1 MTAGGPPKGSIAE
14 TVQTTDGF
22 LRHAGREF
30 LVVLYTAVR
39 SLKLYPIEN
48 AQVQKALDDLT
59 ATTKHLLD
67 VEKEIELRL
76 QGEFIFVNSTRLR
89 LDLDNYASF
98 SHILGVLR
106 QSGIGAVRIDEGV
119 ERKQL
124 QIFVALLLSYAAKEV
139 TATKVF
145 ELAQKLSDAGVT
157 HIGVEPPLETDE
169 DTEDEE
175 RQKEAA
181 KRTYARSVAV
191 TKEVINSIRMG
202 RTANVKKVKRAV
214 QAIVDQVLNNEA
226 SLMGLTT
233 LRDYD
238 EYTFTHSVNVC
249 IFSVALGRKLGL
261 TKLQLYDLGMA
272 ALFHDVGKSRVPL
285 EVLNKQGGLTDE
297 EWRIMQAHP
306 WLGVLTLFGLRG
318 YGEIP
323 YRGMIVA
330 YEHHMKTDLTG
341 YPKSLRAREL
351 SIYSKIVAVADGF
364 DAATSRRVYQ
374 TVPIQPDQVLKEM
387 WENPRQRRPASGPD
401 SLSHRGIPDAGAVAR
416 GAAGRGRRGGGLHRG
431 RDPLL
436 GSARRRSHDPALD
449 AGRSRSGHD
458 GGARAG
464 ADPPGGARRSGDR
477 DDVSEPGPGVRR
489 GSLHARRGGRR
500 RVGPVAHRL
509 PRGRGPGYRGARG
522 GEPARLDPVARAHHE
537 SGAIDPRRARG
548 ERLSLP
554 HLAIGRDRGAR
565 PGAGGPDT
573 ARRPGTRR
581 EPAPPGR
588 GLRDRHARTGARHRG
603 PGRRRRGGQRDRGSP
618 RPGWAGRGGAPGA

>member
-22 LRHAGREF
+22 LRHAGRDF

-67 VEKEIELRL
+67 VEKEIELRM

-124 QIFVALLLSYAAKEV
+124 QIFVSLLLSY
-139 TATKVF
+139 
-145 ELAQKLSDAGVT
+145 AGVT

-169 DTEDEE
+169 DAEDEE

-214 QAIVDQVLNNEA
+214 QAIVDQVLNNES
-226 SLMGLTT
+226 SLVGLTT

-261 TKLQLYDLGMA
+261 TKLQLYDLGIA

-285 EVLNKQGGLTDE
+285 EVLNKEGGLTEE

-323 YRGMIVA
+323 YRGMVAA
-330 YEHHMKTDLTG
+330 YEHHMKIDLTG
-341 YPKSLRAREL
+341 YPKSIRGRTL
-351 SIYSKIVAVADGF
+351 SIYSKVIAVADGF

-387 WENPRQRRPASGPD
+387 WENPRRGYDPVVVKAFINLIGIYPVGTCVILDTYEVALVHNANPDVAHVHRPVVRLVTTPD
-401 SLSHRGIPDAGAVAR
+401 GA
-416 GAAGRGRRGGGLHRG
+416 
-431 RDPLL
+431 LL
-436 GSARRRSHDPALD
+436 TPAPSSIFRRR
-449 AGRSRSGHD
+449 
-458 GGARAG
+458 
-464 ADPPGGARRSGDR
+464 
-477 DDVSEPGPGVRR
+477 
-489 GSLHARRGGRR
+489 
-500 RVGPVAHRL
+500 
-509 PRGRGPGYRGARG
+509 
-522 GEPARLDPVARAHHE
+522 
-537 SGAIDPRRARG
+537 
-548 ERLSLP
+548 
-554 HLAIGRDRGAR
+554 
-565 PGAGGPDT
+565 
-573 ARRPGTRR
+573 TR
-581 EPAPPGR
+581 
-588 GLRDRHARTGARHRG
+588 
-603 PGRRRRGGQRDRGSP
+603 
-618 RPGWAGRGGAPGA
+618 

>member
-14 TVQTTDGF
+14 TIQTPDGS

-30 LVVLYTAVR
+30 LVVLYTAFR
-39 SLKLYPIEN
+39 SLKLYPIKN
-48 AQVQKALDDLT
+48 AGGQKALSDLRGT
-59 ATTKHLLD
+59 NNHLLD
-67 VEKEIELRL
+67 VEKEVEVRL
-76 QGEFIFVNSTRLR
+76 QGEFLLVNSARLR

-106 QSGIGAVRIDEGV
+106 QCGVGAVRMDEGV
-119 ERKQL
+119 DRKQL
-124 QIFVALLLSYAAKEV
+124 QVFVSLVLSYAAKE
-139 TATKVF
+139 ANPNKVF
-145 ELAQKLSDAGVT
+145 ELGQKLTDGGVSF
-157 HIGVEPPLETDE
+157 ISVEPPLETDE
-169 DTEDEE
+169 DVEEEE

-226 SLMGLTT
+226 SLVGLTT

-261 TKLQLYDLGMA
+261 TKLQLYDLGIA

-341 YPKSLRAREL
+341 YPKSLRGRDL

-387 WENPRQRRPASGPD
+387 WENPRRGYDAVVVKAFINLIGIYPVGTCVILDTYEVALVHGANPDVAHVHRPVVRLVTTPD
-401 SLSHRGIPDAGAVAR
+401 
-416 GAAGRGRRGGGLHRG
+416 GGLLNPG
-431 RDPLL
+431 TVVGLSEKDAN
-436 GSARRRSHDPALD
+436 GSF
-449 AGRSRSGHD
+449 
-458 GGARAG
+458 
-464 ADPPGGARRSGDR
+464 
-477 DDVSEPGPGVRR
+477 
-489 GSLHARRGGRR
+489 
-500 RVGPVAHRL
+500 
-509 PRGRGPGYRGARG
+509 PRTIVKVT
-522 GEPARLDPVARAHHE
+522 DPVKYGINV
-537 SGAIDPRRARG
+537 SDYFV
-548 ERLSLP
+548 
-554 HLAIGRDRGAR
+554 
-565 PGAGGPDT
+565 
-573 ARRPGTRR
+573 
-581 EPAPPGR
+581 
-588 GLRDRHARTGARHRG
+588 
-603 PGRRRRGGQRDRGSP
+603 
-618 RPGWAGRGGAPGA
+618 

>member
-1 MTAGGPPKGSIAE
+1 MTAPEGGQGARRASIIE

-22 LRHAGREF
+22 LRHAGRDF

-39 SLKLYPIEN
+39 SLKLYPLEN
-48 AQVQKALDDLT
+48 AQVQKALDDLA
-59 ATTKHLLD
+59 ATTKQLLD
-67 VEKEIELRL
+67 VERELELRL

-98 SHILGVLR
+98 SHVLGLFR
-106 QSGIGAVRIDEGV
+106 QNGVGAMRVDEGV
-119 ERKQL
+119 DRRQL
-124 QIFVALLLSYAAKEV
+124 QIFLSLLLASGAKD
-139 TATKVF
+139 ATGATVSD
-145 ELAQKLSDAGVT
+145 LGQKLSDSNVT
-157 HIGVEPPLETDE
+157 HISVEPPLETDE
-169 DTEDEE
+169 DLADAEK
-175 RQKEAA
+175 QKEAA

-191 TKEVINSIRMG
+191 TKEVISSIRMG

-226 SLMGLTT
+226 SLIGLTT

-285 EVLNKQGGLTDE
+285 EVLNKEGGLSDE

-341 YPKSLRAREL
+341 YPKSLRGREL
-351 SIYSKIVAVADGF
+351 SIFSKIVAVSDGF

-387 WENPRQRRPASGPD
+387 WENPR
-401 SLSHRGIPDAGAVAR
+401 RGYDPVVVKAFINLIGIYPVGTCVILDTYEVALVH
-416 GAAGRGRRGGGLHRG
+416 AANQ
-431 RDPLL
+431 
-436 GSARRRSHDPALD
+436 
-449 AGRSRSGHD
+449 
-458 GGARAG
+458 
-464 ADPPGGARRSGDR
+464 
-477 DDVSEPGPGVRR
+477 DVSQVHRPQVRLVTAPDGALLHPGV
-489 GSLHARRGGRR
+489 
-500 RVGPVAHRL
+500 VV
-509 PRGRGPGYRGARG
+509 
-522 GEPARLDPVARAHHE
+522 D
-537 SGAIDPRRARG
+537 
-548 ERLSLP
+548 
-554 HLAIGRDRGAR
+554 LA
-565 PGAGGPDT
+565 
-573 ARRPGTRR
+573 
-581 EPAPPGR
+581 
-588 GLRDRHARTGARHRG
+588 
-603 PGRRRRGGQRDRGSP
+603 QRDEQGNFP
-618 RPGWAGRGGAPGA
+618 RTIVKVTDPEKYGIKVSDYFV